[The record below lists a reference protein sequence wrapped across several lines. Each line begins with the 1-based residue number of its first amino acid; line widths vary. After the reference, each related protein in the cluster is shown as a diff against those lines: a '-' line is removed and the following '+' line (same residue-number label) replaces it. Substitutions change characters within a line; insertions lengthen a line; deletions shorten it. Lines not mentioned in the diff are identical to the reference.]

1 MFSVVDCTLLF
12 VIFVFVRFIVLAVLL
27 ISRDIVAV
35 SSSASLSSIAIPP
48 LVSFL
53 NHVIFLFE
61 SLRFRFTPDP
71 FVITIVRL
79 LGPDGGNHAAGFCRG
94 SLSPTTFGTIG
105 VVVSFVAGGIQNMSL
120 PRVGDTSYTSFLII
134 SVLYSPSTVS
144 YLCVCSVV
152 KSDLTSC
159 S

>member
-1 MFSVVDCTLLF
+1 M
-12 VIFVFVRFIVLAVLL
+12 LAVLL
-27 ISRDIVAV
+27 ISRDIVV
-35 SSSASLSSIAIPP
+35 VLSSASLSSIAIPP
-48 LVSFL
+48 LSLSFL
-53 NHVIFLFE
+53 NHVMFLFE

-71 FVITIVRL
+71 LVITIVRPP
-79 LGPDGGNHAAGFCRG
+79 GPEGGSHAAGFCLG
-94 SLSPTTFGTIG
+94 SLSPMFGSG
-105 VVVSFVAGGIQNMSL
+105 VVVSFVAGGIQYMSL

-134 SVLYSPSTVS
+134 SVLYSPSTVV

>member
-1 MFSVVDCTLLF
+1 M
-12 VIFVFVRFIVLAVLL
+12 LAVLL
-27 ISRDIVAV
+27 SSRDIVVV

-71 FVITIVRL
+71 LVITIVRL

-94 SLSPTTFGTIG
+94 SLSPTFGTIG

>member
-1 MFSVVDCTLLF
+1 MLAVSLTSRDSVVFTL
-12 VIFVFVRFIVLAVLL
+12 
-27 ISRDIVAV
+27 
-35 SSSASLSSIAIPP
+35 SASLSSIATPP
-48 LVSFL
+48 CLSFL
-53 NHVIFLFE
+53 NHIIDPLFE
-61 SLRFRFTPDP
+61 SLKCRFIPDP
-71 FVITIVRL
+71 LVITIVKL

-94 SLSPTTFGTIG
+94 SLSPTFGTIG